1 MNYVLILLSLIRN
14 GYCFTKLNL
23 MKRSMRQA
31 AWHLSQLLVPK
42 VAGHLP
48 RCSLISS
55 STASVKALCFCPVFD
70 WGARQNW

>member
-1 MNYVLILLSLIRN
+1 
-14 GYCFTKLNL
+14 
-23 MKRSMRQA
+23 MRQA

-55 STASVKALCFCPVFD
+55 STASVKALCFSPVFD